1 MLQGR
6 DRERSTRTSV
16 DSLPSHVPEKVTTYT
31 TEPTLIPIPDPP
43 DTTTATWRSRPVDLR
58 SEPRLTD
65 LIDTLSALSRV
76 TRPEDVMP
84 LVRRDP
90 FFTAPVD
97 GLVSLSTRDLEPGRY
112 RITRLAVDSLDGL
125 ERPVDTWS
133 GRHDIPIHDTGFL
146 SDLVRTGEVSLH
158 RDLEILDDPVLG
170 KSLRRFRS
178 AIAIPLLDDGQ
189 PQNWVVYFKEAP
201 EGMSIE
207 ELAERTLRAN
217 LMGGTVRQL
226 RAKEEA
232 RSANDAMHREVDRIA
247 AIQRSFMPR
256 TVPEIPGWSLAGRFE
271 TSDVA
276 GGDLWTVRRLEDDR
290 IAILVADASGHGP
303 AAAVMAAMTHAVF
316 HSADC
321 VDLEPAAMAGRI
333 NGYLARWQTTGDFV
347 TAITAILDPVT
358 GDFRYVR
365 CGHPPALLRV
375 ADVTD
380 EPRIKRLDSVG
391 GPPLGI
397 LETLE
402 FEAAEIVIEPDET
415 LVLFTDGILEARAP
429 DGSMLGDEGIEA
441 AMMQCPGDARCTLD
455 RIEGAV
461 HEFEGDRPR
470 EDDQTLVVLH
480 RTPIEA

>member
-1 MLQGR
+1 MM
-6 DRERSTRTSV
+6 
-16 DSLPSHVPEKVTTYT
+16 
-31 TEPTLIPIPDPP
+31 IPNPDP
-43 DTTTATWRSRPVDLR
+43 TTTKTPNATTWRSRPVDIR

-133 GRHDIPIHDTGFL
+133 GRHEIPIHDTGFL
-146 SDLVRTGEVSLH
+146 SDVVRTGEVSLH
-158 RDLEILDDPVLG
+158 RDLEVLDDPVLG
-170 KSLRRFRS
+170 ASLRRFRS
-178 AIAIPLLDDGQ
+178 AIAIPLLDDGEAR
-189 PQNWVVYFKEAP
+189 NWVVYFKEDP

-207 ELAERTLRAN
+207 ELAERTLRSN

-226 RAKEEA
+226 RAKQEVRA
-232 RSANDAMHREVDRIA
+232 ANEAMHREVDRIA
-247 AIQRSFMPR
+247 TIQRSFMPR

-276 GGDLWTVRRLEDDR
+276 GGDLWTVRPLDDGR

-321 VDLEPAAMAGRI
+321 LDLEPTSMGRRV
-333 NGYLARWQTTGDFV
+333 NAYLARWQMTGDFV
-347 TAITAILDPVT
+347 TAIVAILDPGT
-358 GDFRYVR
+358 GSFRYVR
-365 CGHPPALLRV
+365 CGHPPAMLR
-375 ADVTD
+375 TGREGD
-380 EPRIKRLDSVG
+380 EPRISQLDLVG

-402 FEAAEIVIEPDET
+402 FEAAEIVIKPDET

-429 DGSMLGDEGIEA
+429 DGAMLGVEGIEA
-441 AMMQCPGDARCTLD
+441 AMLQCPGDARCTLE
-455 RIEGAV
+455 RIERAV
-461 HEFEGDRPR
+461 LHFESDRPR

-480 RTPIEA
+480 RNPAEA